1 MSDSLS
7 VPWTREQLEA
17 RALTNYQCPRVFGP
31 ERYTS
36 QAFCD
41 AEFRD
46 LWPNVWQIVC
56 LESEVAEVGD
66 YVEYQIGDESVLVV
80 RGADGVLRA
89 LSNVCRHRATCIKE
103 GAGRAAELRC
113 PFHGW
118 RYGLDGSL
126 LEIVNDWDFPVADSQ
141 RAGLPRFAVE
151 TWSGF
156 VFVSLASEPEPLS
169 EFLGPVRDLFAG
181 YMMEK
186 RYRQLAVSIVVPCN
200 WKVALAA
207 FPEIYHVPWTH
218 PQLSTYSSDVDSSF
232 EILGKHGK
240 LVHAMR
246 PSPNSPFEVDEET
259 YLETRL
265 ESLSKILPSGSCERA
280 LREFS
285 EGRTARELLAE
296 LWRESYAIR
305 GIDVSMHADADF
317 VDSHGYLLFPNVVAF
332 VGMGSAGHNVW
343 RFRPNAHDPDSSI
356 LEVWLLTFPEQAST
370 RPPNSLIVAYP
381 AGTTF
386 SEAMPGSRL
395 GAVFDQDLSNL
406 AGMQRGLHSKFYPGT
421 THALYQE
428 SLIRHF
434 EETLD
439 LYVS

>member
-7 VPWTREQLEA
+7 VPWTRDNSKHAPLP
-17 RALTNYQCPRVFGP
+17 T
-31 ERYTS
+31 
-36 QAFCD
+36 
-41 AEFRD
+41 
-46 LWPNVWQIVC
+46 I
-56 LESEVAEVGD
+56 
-66 YVEYQIGDESVLVV
+66 SVLASSVPSDTPRRRSAMRSSV
-80 RGADGVLRA
+80 TSGPTSGRSYASSPRWRKWATTSSTRSVTNQSSSYGAPTVFCGRCPMSA
-89 LSNVCRHRATCIKE
+89 GARATCIKE

-186 RYRQLAVSIVVPCN
+186 RYRQLAVSIVVPCH

-246 PSPNSPFEVDEET
+246 PSPKFPLRGRRGDLSRDSAGVTEQDTALRIVRPGPERVLRGSNG
-259 YLETRL
+259 TRA
-265 ESLSKILPSGSCERA
+265 SRRA
-280 LREFS
+280 L
-285 EGRTARELLAE
+285 EGELCHQRHRRL
-296 LWRESYAIR
+296 
-305 GIDVSMHADADF
+305 DA
-317 VDSHGYLLFPNVVAF
+317 HG
-332 VGMGSAGHNVW
+332 
-343 RFRPNAHDPDSSI
+343 R
-356 LEVWLLTFPEQAST
+356 
-370 RPPNSLIVAYP
+370 
-381 AGTTF
+381 
-386 SEAMPGSRL
+386 
-395 GAVFDQDLSNL
+395 
-406 AGMQRGLHSKFYPGT
+406 
-421 THALYQE
+421 
-428 SLIRHF
+428 
-434 EETLD
+434 
-439 LYVS
+439 

>member
-1 MSDSLS
+1 MGDVRFAERSLDG
-7 VPWTREQLEA
+7 EQLEA
-17 RALTNYQCPRVFGP
+17 HALTNYQCPRVFGP

-126 LEIVNDWDFPVADSQ
+126 LEIVNDWDFPAADSQ

-246 PSPNSPFEVDEET
+246 PSPKFPLRGRRGDLSRDSAGVTEQDTALRIVRAGPERVLRGSNG
-259 YLETRL
+259 TRA
-265 ESLSKILPSGSCERA
+265 SRRA
-280 LREFS
+280 L
-285 EGRTARELLAE
+285 EGELCHQRHRRLDARG
-296 LWRESYAIR
+296 R
-305 GIDVSMHADADF
+305 
-317 VDSHGYLLFPNVVAF
+317 
-332 VGMGSAGHNVW
+332 
-343 RFRPNAHDPDSSI
+343 
-356 LEVWLLTFPEQAST
+356 
-370 RPPNSLIVAYP
+370 
-381 AGTTF
+381 
-386 SEAMPGSRL
+386 
-395 GAVFDQDLSNL
+395 
-406 AGMQRGLHSKFYPGT
+406 
-421 THALYQE
+421 
-428 SLIRHF
+428 
-434 EETLD
+434 
-439 LYVS
+439 